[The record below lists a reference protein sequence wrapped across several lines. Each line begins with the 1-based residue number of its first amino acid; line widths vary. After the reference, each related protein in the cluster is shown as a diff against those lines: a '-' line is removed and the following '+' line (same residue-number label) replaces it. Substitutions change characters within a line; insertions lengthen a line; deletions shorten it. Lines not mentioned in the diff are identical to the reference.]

1 MKNIVIILIT
11 VLALA
16 SCTQQKIGYV
26 NTEKLIQDYKGTKA
40 AEEKL
45 KEKSTLIQNQITQV
59 KTAFQDKVQ
68 KMSKREVNKN
78 LQKLQQEDNSIKQQE
93 QQAQYF
99 LQGESQKSLEKVS
112 KEVNDFVKKY
122 AKDNGFTFV
131 LGTAELNGSV
141 MYGDEKSDI
150 TYDILKKLNKQY
162 IEPSEETEEKTTS
175 DKKNDTTSKT
185 DKKEEKSETKK
196 EEKTTEKK

>member
-1 MKNIVIILIT
+1 MKNIIIVLIT
-11 VLALA
+11 VFALT

-45 KEKSTLIQNQITQV
+45 KEKSTQIQSDLAKM
-59 KTAFQDKVQ
+59 KTAFQEKVQ

-78 LQKLQQEDNSIKQQE
+78 LQQLQQEDNFIKQRE
-93 QQAQYF
+93 QQAQYT

-122 AKDNGFTFV
+122 AKDNGYTFI
-131 LGTAELNGSV
+131 LGTVELNGSV
-141 MYGDEKSDI
+141 MYGDEKADV
-150 TYDILKKLNKQY
+150 TYDVLKLLNKQY
-162 IEPSEETEEKTTS
+162 IEPSENTEEKTTS
-175 DKKNDTTSKT
+175 EKETKS
-185 DKKEEKSETKK
+185 DKKEEKSEEK
-196 EEKTTEKK
+196 ETEKK